1 MGVVKKIWILSK
13 NILVKILSERFK
25 KIFENK
31 NPRTKLVSYFVGCYP
46 TPDQSFELIKEAIDN
61 GVSILEIGYCTS
73 EASAEGPVI
82 KAAHDH
88 VLKSGYSLNDTI
100 KLVDKIRSYN
110 KDVGILL
117 MGYIANLYKYPIKQF
132 VDDIKKAGADAVLV
146 VDAPHELKEENEL
159 RDALNDNGL
168 SLIKLAAPTTDQKRL
183 EDIIKISSGFIY
195 QVNVSGVTGVKSAN
209 ETDVANFVK
218 RIKKLTNIPVLL
230 WKIGHEGNINVDS
243 IEYYNEHFSVTYSE
257 KARSRMNY
265 LDAIDALII
274 EQATKAPKAYL
285 DIGCGDGRRTRK
297 ISQSIKAK
305 KTVGID
311 NSEKMLSFVERN
323 LD

>member
-1 MGVVKKIWILSK
+1 M
-13 NILVKILSERFK
+13 SERFK
-25 KIFENK
+25 KIFENN
-31 NPRTKLVSYFVGCYP
+31 NPKTKLVSYFVGCYP
-46 TPDQSFELIKEAIDN
+46 TPDQSFALIKEAIDN

-117 MGYIANLYKYPIKQF
+117 MGYIANLYKYPIKKF

-159 RDALNDNGL
+159 RDTLNDNGL

-209 ETDVANFVK
+209 ENDVANFVK
-218 RIKKLTNIPVLL
+218 RIKKITNIPVCS
-230 WKIGHEGNINVDS
+230 GFG
-243 IEYYNEHFSVTYSE
+243 
-257 KARSRMNY
+257 
-265 LDAIDALII
+265 
-274 EQATKAPKAYL
+274 
-285 DIGCGDGRRTRK
+285 
-297 ISQSIKAK
+297 IKTPEDAK
-305 KTVGID
+305 KVANSGCNGVIVGSTFVKYIQD
-311 NSEKMLSFVERN
+311 NLSAPDLTQSFGKHVKSFSEVLK
-323 LD
+323 